1 MRTFLAFKPPEDI
14 VRRIEHLQNRL
25 RHWGVEARWV
35 KPANIHLTLK
45 FLGETD
51 PAAGE
56 AIQGAMQAA
65 VVSQAPLELSL
76 GALGGFP
83 NLSRPRVL
91 WQAVGGEGERLRAV
105 QQALDAR
112 LALCGFDPEA
122 RPFRAHL
129 TIGRIRNPRRQR
141 AVDAAIARRMQDLPP
156 ESFTVDTL
164 IWYES
169 RLRPGGAQYAVLAHA
184 PLAAVRKTE

>member
-1 MRTFLAFKPPEDI
+1 MRTFLAFKPPETI
-14 VRRIEHLQNRL
+14 VHRIERLQRRL
-25 RHWGVEARWV
+25 RGEGLEVRWV

-56 AIQGAMQAA
+56 AVEQAMKAA
-65 VVSQAPLELSL
+65 VAGQVPLELSL
-76 GALGGFP
+76 GGLGGFP
-83 NLSRPRVL
+83 NLHRPRVL
-91 WQAVGGEGERLRAV
+91 WQAVAGEVERLRTV

-112 LALCGFDPEA
+112 LALCGFDPEK

-129 TIGRIRNPRRQR
+129 TVGRIRNPKRWHAANTVLARQ
-141 AVDAAIARRMQDLPP
+141 MQDLPLVT
-156 ESFTVDTL
+156 FTVDAL

-169 RLRPGGAQYAVLAHA
+169 RLGPGGARYTALAQA
-184 PLAAVRKTE
+184 PLAAA